1 MAGDFEVRSA
11 LSCQHCPCPYND
23 STLHDV
29 SDDKQCFYWLLVDR
43 RKQRSP
49 PPPAVTSMLLSLIFS
64 SSLFLIP
71 FEPKFACE
79 TCWGGGVTTP
89 HAIANFLVTF
99 PLYMEVLDQ

>member
-1 MAGDFEVRSA
+1 MI
-11 LSCQHCPCPYND
+11 
-23 STLHDV
+23 
-29 SDDKQCFYWLLVDR
+29 LLCMMSVMTSSVFTGCLLIDAS
-43 RKQRSP
+43 KGH